1 MKILRNI
8 ALIVIIATA
17 APVSAEVVDGHVFLN
32 DRTEVSHLAGMW
44 LFKTGDSPEY
54 ARPEHDDSQW
64 DKIRVPGGWHIHG
77 YKYDGTAW
85 YRMRFTLG
93 PRHTGED
100 LKIMTPYIDHAV
112 EIYLNGSLI
121 GGRGEISE
129 SGMLIRSNSRNN
141 VYTLPKHLVRY
152 DRPNVLAFRIAGAGG
167 IGGFAFPEFYIGAV
181 NLIDDLFY
189 RYLIRTSFL
198 FGIFIFVGFYYILL
212 YLWRKKETHYLSFG
226 ILSILTGLQQ
236 ITLKTVGFWI
246 IDDNWI
252 NLYINTFVQAV
263 YPVCLMD
270 FFHRFYN
277 DSIRWVK
284 AAGIAMSA
292 LFAVLLT
299 VIFAGIWYDSGVW
312 FPWYGLYWKYI
323 VPVILINILLFIFY
337 CLYLAIKNFRNH
349 GFENKILLTS
359 IVLYIVFLV
368 AGMLS
373 YLSIIDLEINTE
385 MGFVTII
392 ISMAFAM
399 AYKFSYV
406 HKETDRLNVELE
418 EKNQTLT
425 RIDKIKD
432 DFLANTSH
440 ELRTPLN
447 GIIGIAESLID
458 GVSGTLPDATLHNL
472 SLIVSSGKRLS
483 SLINDI
489 LDYSKLKNNEVML
502 KLRPV
507 DIHQVAEIV
516 ISLLRTMV
524 MGKDIALKNEIP
536 KTIPLVYADE
546 NRVQQILYN
555 LIGNAIK
562 FTDHGSIRINARTE
576 MNAARTEMI
585 EISIADTGIGI
596 PREKFSEIF
605 KSFEQLEESLA
616 REHGG
621 TGLGLSISKQLIELQ
636 GGTIQVDSTVGE
648 GSVFTFTLPAA
659 RGHVLTDTLNAVS
672 IPVSEGNKKKPDL
685 AAPLQIRVPQIIPEN
700 GSTPEN
706 SANSDTFT
714 ILAVD
719 DEPINLQVLEN
730 LLTGRKYRFYKA
742 VNGHEAL
749 EFFSSH
755 QETDL
760 ILLDVM
766 MPRMSGYEVC
776 KALRKQK
783 KIYELPILMLTAK
796 NQIHDIVTGFKSGA
810 NDYLQKPFDRSELLA
825 RIDTL
830 LTMKSAVSTQQK
842 YISLQRELEIARE
855 LQISTL
861 PESIPGIQGL
871 DINISYFPMK
881 SVSGDFYDFHY
892 IDDSTL
898 GILISDASGH
908 GIPAAIIAGMMK
920 IAFYIQKNLGTPPAD
935 MLPAINSIFGGNFKN
950 QLMSAGYLVIDMK
963 AHTLNYVSAG
973 HPPVFLFRKKT
984 GSIVELNPRGK
995 IMGWMEDIGTEVMTE
1010 TIEPGDRIIAYT
1022 DGIIELMNRDGEL
1035 FGEKRFLDHIT
1046 ATAHHTGKDFLKSIF
1061 QYMAEWS
1068 GSDEGS
1074 DDMTLIVADVLK

>member
-1 MKILRNI
+1 MKLLRYIVCAAILI
-8 ALIVIIATA
+8 TA
-17 APVSAEVVDGHVFLN
+17 APLSAEVTQGHIVLHDHN
-32 DRTEVSHLAGMW
+32 VSYHLTGMW
-44 LFKTGDSPEY
+44 KFMPGDSPRY
-54 ARPEHDDSQW
+54 ADPGYDDSRW
-64 DKIRVPGGWHIHG
+64 NTIRVPGGWHIHG
-77 YKYDGTAW
+77 YDYDGTAW

-93 PRHTGED
+93 PRFPGAD

-112 EIYLNGSLI
+112 EVYLNGTLI

-129 SGMLIRSNSRNN
+129 NGKLIRSNSRNN
-141 VYTLPKHLVRY
+141 VYILPKHLVQY
-152 DRPNVLAFRIAGAGG
+152 NEPNLLAFRIAGAGG
-167 IGGFAFPEFYIGAV
+167 IGGFAFPEFYMGTAQR
-181 NLIDDLFY
+181 IDDMFY
-189 RYLIRTSFL
+189 RYIIRTSFL

-212 YLWRKKETHYLSFG
+212 FLWRKKETHYLSFG

-277 DSIRWVK
+277 YRVRWVQR
-284 AAGIAMSA
+284 AGIIMST

-299 VIFAGIWYDSGVW
+299 VIFIGIQQNSGFW
-312 FPWYGLYWKYI
+312 FPYYGLYWKYI
-323 VPVILINILLFIFY
+323 VPVLLINILLFMSY
-337 CLYLAIKNFRNH
+337 CLYLAAIHLKHH

-359 IVLYIVFLV
+359 IVFYILFLV

-385 MGFVTII
+385 IGFVTII

-399 AYKFSYV
+399 AYKFSNV
-406 HKETDRLNVELE
+406 HKETDRLNIELE
-418 EKNQTLT
+418 EKNLTLT

-447 GIIGIAESLID
+447 GIIGIAESLMD
-458 GVSGTLPDATLHNL
+458 GVTGTLPDATLHNL
-472 SLIVSSGKRLS
+472 NLIVSSGKRLS

-489 LDYSKLKNNEVML
+489 LDYSKLKNNEVTL

-507 DIHQVAEIV
+507 DIYQIARIV
-516 ISLLRTMV
+516 ISLLKTMIT
-524 MGKDIALKNEIP
+524 GKDIELINEIP
-536 KTIPLVYADE
+536 ENIPLVYADE

-562 FTDHGSIRINARTE
+562 FTDHGSIRVQAKKITTVTNKD
-576 MNAARTEMI
+576 MVV
-585 EISIADTGIGI
+585 ISISDTGIGI
-596 PREKFSEIF
+596 PREKFAEIF
-605 KSFEQLEESLA
+605 KSFEQLEESLS

-636 GGTIQVDSTVGE
+636 GGTIGVDSTVGK
-648 GSVFTFTLPAA
+648 GSVFTFSLPAA
-659 RGHVLTDTLNAVS
+659 HAKYLNDTQ
-672 IPVSEGNKKKPDL
+672 IPASPVIQSDLKKEWD
-685 AAPLQIRVPQIIPEN
+685 ITH
-700 GSTPEN
+700 TPF
-706 SANSDTFT
+706 SYRAQPSSLHSDDVNDTTYT

-730 LLTGRKYRFYKA
+730 LLSGKRYRFHKA

-749 EFFSSH
+749 EFYNNH

-776 KALRKQK
+776 KTLRKQK

-796 NQIHDIVTGFKSGA
+796 NQVHDIVTGFKSGA
-810 NDYLQKPFDRSELLA
+810 NDYLQKPFDRNELMA

-830 LTMKSAVSTQQK
+830 LTLKSAVSSQQK
-842 YISLQRELEIARE
+842 YISLQKELEIARD
-855 LQISTL
+855 LQVSTL
-861 PESIPGIQGL
+861 PECIPEIQGL
-871 DINISYFPMK
+871 DINLSYYPMK
-881 SVSGDFYDFHY
+881 SVSGDFYDFNH
-892 IDDSTL
+892 IDDTTL
-898 GILISDASGH
+898 GIIISDASGH

-920 IAFYIQKNLGTPPAD
+920 IAFSIQKNLRTEPAA
-935 MLPAINSIFGGNFKN
+935 MLPAINTIFGNNFKN
-950 QLMSAGYLVIDMK
+950 QLMSAGYIVIDMK
-963 AHTLNYVSAG
+963 SNTLQYASAG
-973 HPPVFLFRKKT
+973 HPPLFIYRRKT
-984 GSIVELNPRGK
+984 GTIIELSPSGR
-995 IMGWMEDIGTEVMTE
+995 IMGWMDDIGSELLTE
-1010 TIEPGDRIIAYT
+1010 TIEPGDRVIAYT
-1022 DGIIELMNRDGEL
+1022 DGITELMNREGEL
-1035 FGEKRFLDHIT
+1035 FGENRFLDHIGKT
-1046 ATAHHTGKDFLKSIF
+1046 ADLAGKDFLESMF
-1061 QYMAEWS
+1061 SYMASWS
-1068 GSDEGS
+1068 GSTEGS
-1074 DDMTLIVADVLK
+1074 DDMTLIVMDIL